1 MDLERRRRIED
12 LCDAALERSADEG
25 AAFVA
30 AACGSD
36 DALRSEVESLL
47 AHAQKA
53 ESFLAMPV
61 GQLAAQVMAIDWAAA
76 ESSSDGT
83 AQLLVTQLGALAA
96 VADLHRST
104 PPRPSTLSHI
114 RPSRGEPKV
123 ADAPVMGSH
132 LRLVERIGRG
142 ALGEVYRAWDTRLDR
157 EVALKLLPADG
168 SSGDGAASAIIHEGR
183 LLARVRHPN
192 VVTIHGAEQIAD
204 QIGLWMEFVRGH
216 TLEQI
221 LDQRKVVSA
230 AEAVGIG
237 LELCRAVS
245 AVHGAGLLHRDIKG
259 HNVMRADDGRIVLMD
274 FGTGRELQDDATS
287 DLAGTPL
294 YLAPEV
300 LQGQRATVRSDIY
313 SLGVL
318 LYHLVAGSYPVQART
333 VREVR
338 TAHERGE
345 RTAVQTARRDM
356 PPKLARVIERA
367 IDALPDRRYES
378 AAALGADLAA
388 LRPRPRIVRLASAA
402 GMTAAAILLVVM
414 GWEVA
419 GRQVGSSRTP
429 GVLLAGF
436 AGLNPVGA
444 MHVNPVE
451 RSIIAV
457 LPLKNLSA
465 EPDSEYFVDGLTDEI
480 IRNLAVIKGLEVRSR
495 TSSFAFKDK
504 PRNLQDVG
512 EQLGVNLVV
521 EGSIMRSGKRLRIDA
536 QLVQVA
542 GDVPRW
548 AERYDRELEDIFAI
562 QDEISRAIVNKLR
575 LTLGTGQRRYDTN
588 LEAYEPYL
596 KARVLVGRRGF
607 LPAQQA
613 VKLFEQAIA
622 RDPSFAPAY
631 AGLADASA
639 SASTDIPGPLR
650 PNVIPPETAL
660 ALMRP
665 AAEAALRL
673 DPLLAEAHAAM
684 GLLHSRT
691 REWQKA
697 EESFRRAVDL
707 NPSLTAIYTNYS
719 SSTLLPLGKLD
730 EAERLLRAAL
740 QIDPLSLEVRRGL
753 GALQICA
760 GRYEEAIDNLE
771 HVRTVDP
778 DFTYVDLNLA
788 RALTFAGRLA
798 EALPRWEV
806 RKREPGWQ
814 HWMAYAYVIAGRR
827 ADVEKMAAAHDHPYR
842 LAIIYAALGDKDRAL
857 QALDRAADI
866 VPHRVALLV
875 RDPEMAPLRGDPRF
889 AAVRRK
895 LGLP

>member
-12 LCDAALERSADEG
+12 LCDAALERSADER

-53 ESFLAMPV
+53 EGFLAMPV
-61 GQLAAQVMAIDWAAA
+61 GQLAAQIMAIDWAAA

-83 AQLLVTQLGALAA
+83 AQLLVTQLGVLAA

-104 PPRPSTLSHI
+104 PPRPSTLSRI
-114 RPSRGEPKV
+114 PPSCGEPKV
-123 ADAPVMGSH
+123 ADAPAMWSH

-142 ALGEVYRAWDTRLDR
+142 AFGEVYRAWDTRLDR

-192 VVTIHGAEQIAD
+192 VVTIYGAEQIAD
-204 QIGLWMEFVRGH
+204 RVGLWMEFVRGH

-221 LDQRKVVSA
+221 LHQRKVVSA

-237 LELCRAVS
+237 LELCRAMS
-245 AVHGAGLLHRDIKG
+245 AVHGAGLLHRDIKAQ
-259 HNVMRADDGRIVLMD
+259 NVMRAEDGRIVLMD
-274 FGTGRELQDDATS
+274 FGAGRELQDDATS

-318 LYHLVAGSYPVQART
+318 LYHLVAGSYPVEART

-338 TAHERGE
+338 RAHERGE
-345 RTAVQTARRDM
+345 RTAVQTARSDV

-367 IDALPDRRYES
+367 IDALPERRYES

-388 LRPRPRIVRLASAA
+388 LRPHPRIVRLAYAA
-402 GMTAAAILLVVM
+402 GMTAAAILVVVI

-444 MHVNPVE
+444 VNVSPAE
-451 RSIIAV
+451 RPIIAV

-504 PRNLQDVG
+504 PRNLQDV
-512 EQLGVNLVV
+512 
-521 EGSIMRSGKRLRIDA
+521 
-536 QLVQVA
+536 
-542 GDVPRW
+542 
-548 AERYDRELEDIFAI
+548 AI
-562 QDEISRAIVNKLR
+562 
-575 LTLGTGQRRYDTN
+575 
-588 LEAYEPYL
+588 
-596 KARVLVGRRGF
+596 
-607 LPAQQA
+607 
-613 VKLFEQAIA
+613 
-622 RDPSFAPAY
+622 
-631 AGLADASA
+631 
-639 SASTDIPGPLR
+639 
-650 PNVIPPETAL
+650 
-660 ALMRP
+660 
-665 AAEAALRL
+665 
-673 DPLLAEAHAAM
+673 
-684 GLLHSRT
+684 
-691 REWQKA
+691 
-697 EESFRRAVDL
+697 
-707 NPSLTAIYTNYS
+707 S
-719 SSTLLPLGKLD
+719 S
-730 EAERLLRAAL
+730 
-740 QIDPLSLEVRRGL
+740 V
-753 GALQICA
+753 
-760 GRYEEAIDNLE
+760 
-771 HVRTVDP
+771 
-778 DFTYVDLNLA
+778 
-788 RALTFAGRLA
+788 
-798 EALPRWEV
+798 
-806 RKREPGWQ
+806 
-814 HWMAYAYVIAGRR
+814 
-827 ADVEKMAAAHDHPYR
+827 
-842 LAIIYAALGDKDRAL
+842 
-857 QALDRAADI
+857 
-866 VPHRVALLV
+866 
-875 RDPEMAPLRGDPRF
+875 
-889 AAVRRK
+889 
-895 LGLP
+895 